1 MQIPGSLGWSGNV
14 PAYDLE
20 NDSVPPPVATWLSG
34 LTLFDGN
41 PLLGRVAYTYGAT
54 LDQPLSVIRIA
65 YGDTVWNG
73 PRHWWAPFAVIPH
86 WTWRGR
92 PDYSTFA
99 DGAPVLCP
107 WPGEPSRCVGRL
119 WKPELFA
126 VALAASDTIAPS
138 WYGTLTH
145 GREDGTGT
153 QFHRNRYVDPAT
165 GRFTQEDPIGLAG
178 GLNLYGFASG
188 DPVNFADPF
197 GLCPWHDIACINDLV
212 WAKIGGK
219 GYWGAV
225 GAQFVSNMFFLFGAS
240 SVDEHAKEAARG
252 NRLAFGLMAVEIG
265 ANAIP
270 GGGEAVQGTKAAV
283 RAGLRG
289 LDAAPEVIRGIK
301 GVLSSGR
308 GEEWGVQLLEGGGA
322 MVNRFVKGGDR
333 VSSAIYTYIVDKG
346 GKVTS
351 ILQRGFD
358 QLGNLNHFDV
368 IK

>member
-1 MQIPGSLGWSGNV
+1 M
-14 PAYDLE
+14 
-20 NDSVPPPVATWLSG
+20 ATWLSG

-240 SVDEHAKEAARG
+240 SVDSTRKKQP
-252 NRLAFGLMAVEIG
+252 V
-265 ANAIP
+265 
-270 GGGEAVQGTKAAV
+270 
-283 RAGLRG
+283 
-289 LDAAPEVIRGIK
+289 
-301 GVLSSGR
+301 
-308 GEEWGVQLLEGGGA
+308 
-322 MVNRFVKGGDR
+322 
-333 VSSAIYTYIVDKG
+333 
-346 GKVTS
+346 VTA
-351 ILQRGFD
+351 
-358 QLGNLNHFDV
+358 
-368 IK
+368 